1 MNFSRIRGFLISQP
15 KPARVMLTDGDGE
28 RTELKLKGSY
38 AKVAASI
45 EAKGV
50 DLIEC
55 YDSQGTLLR
64 AMRMTTTDAQR
75 SDAAE
80 IPKGI
85 EADPHALMLTH
96 FANLLHRAY
105 EHSTEIAFAKMVEVT
120 AIMSERADAIE
131 QRLERSEASNRR
143 LQSERIDALYDQA
156 EEAAE
161 RKVAEAEAGGSL
173 GGLADKLAGAFL
185 GGQQAAPVN
194 GSSKSNGAS
203 RGKGAS

>member
-28 RTELKLKGSY
+28 RTELKLNGSY

-80 IPKGI
+80 IP
-85 EADPHALMLTH
+85 
-96 FANLLHRAY
+96 
-105 EHSTEIAFAKMVEVT
+105 
-120 AIMSERADAIE
+120 E
-131 QRLERSEASNRR
+131 QRPDST
-143 LQSERIDALYDQA
+143 
-156 EEAAE
+156 
-161 RKVAEAEAGGSL
+161 
-173 GGLADKLAGAFL
+173 
-185 GGQQAAPVN
+185 
-194 GSSKSNGAS
+194 
-203 RGKGAS
+203 